1 MKELD
6 WYFDFVSGYAYLQFE
21 MLDRL
26 PDNVTVRCKP
36 LLFAGL
42 LNHFGH
48 IGPAELAPKR
58 QHTYRHWVWLGEQ
71 SGIPLIMPP
80 THPFNSLAVL
90 RLAITLNCDRQA
102 IRAIF
107 RFIWQEGRDVGN
119 PDGVSE
125 LAKRLGIADATQ
137 ASSDSA
143 VKSQLRANTD
153 EAADRGVFGV
163 PTSVVDGEQFW
174 GLDTTDM
181 LIAFLKNPDAF
192 SAGEYRR
199 VGDLPI
205 GASRK

>member
-26 PDNVTVRCKP
+26 HDDVTVRCKP

-90 RLAITLNCDRQA
+90 RLAIALNSDPQA

-107 RFIWQEGRDVGN
+107 RFIWQEGRDVGD
-119 PDGVSE
+119 PDGIRE
-125 LAKRLGIADATQ
+125 LARRLGVADVTRAL
-137 ASSDSA
+137 SDPA
-143 VKSQLRANTD
+143 VKAQLRANTD
-153 EAADRGVFGV
+153 EAAARGVFGV
-163 PTSVVDGEQFW
+163 PTSVVDDRQFW

-181 LIAFLKNPDAF
+181 LIAYLNDPDIF

-199 VGDLPI
+199 VNDLPI